1 MMLHSI
7 QAFVPDEW
15 QGAVDALSA
24 PVSWIPG
31 WHAAMV
37 NLIWYGDSTPEI
49 MFKRVVLLLPVLLLV
64 SGVWVTMISL
74 YTVPFRSNRGRF
86 VTAMLTSW
94 WDAGRSA
101 WFFWAGMVRIIVL
114 AAGWSWGLLRLALG
128 LAGAMIKGSIQSP
141 MRVLDWTSRNYF
153 KPGVP
158 WLAFL
163 ALLLWSAV
171 EAVIFMY
178 TLRPTLTE
186 VLAGITG
193 YEPDARLLGP
203 ILWIFLFFL
212 VMGSFACVYALADA
226 IRKKDFGGIIQMMF
240 VELFVMFFEV
250 IFLYREL
257 IDAITPWIAQQ
268 TNEGLQLGLVATL
281 LLASFGWVGV
291 RGMTWFLFGRYGT
304 PALVAVLAR
313 ETIRQE
319 GGAGPL
325 QVPAQTD
332 TLRAPILQL
341 KAEAEW
347 FKKEAQTAFEL
358 LSLPVL
364 QLFAAAVNFA
374 VVAIVGRPMFA
385 LPFRSI
391 NDVLIATPKLLG
403 NKTAPTSTSPARSG
417 TPQPAHGGGA
427 A

>member
-1 MMLHSI
+1 MIHSI
-7 QAFVPDEW
+7 QAFVPNEW
-15 QGAVDALSA
+15 RSAVDLLAT

-37 NLIWYGDSTPEI
+37 NLMWYGDSSIEVI
-49 MFKRVVLLLPVLLLV
+49 FKRVVLLLPVMLLL
-64 SGVWVTMISL
+64 SGIWITMISL
-74 YTVPFRSNRGRF
+74 YTIPFRSNRNRF

-101 WFFWAGMVRIIVL
+101 WFYWAGLVRFAVL
-114 AAGWSWGLLRLALG
+114 LVGWTWGLLRLA
-128 LAGAMIKGSIQSP
+128 AGMVAAIVRHTFQSP
-141 MRVLDWTSRNYF
+141 LRLLDWTSRNYF

-163 ALLLWSAV
+163 ALIVWSAV
-171 EAVIFMY
+171 EALIFMY
-178 TLRPTLTE
+178 TLQPTLTE

-193 YEPDARLLGP
+193 YEPNLALLAP
-203 ILWIFLFFL
+203 VLWFFLFFL
-212 VMGSFACVYALADA
+212 VLGSFACVYALAEA
-226 IRKKDFGGIIQMMF
+226 LRKKDIIGILQMTF

-268 TNEGLQLGLVATL
+268 TNEGLQLGLTATL
-281 LLASFGWVGV
+281 LLASFGWIGV

-313 ETIRQE
+313 ETIRHDPPV
-319 GGAGPL
+319 A
-325 QVPAQTD
+325 PAQAQVQVD
-332 TLRAPILQL
+332 PLRGPIVTL
-341 KAEAEW
+341 KAESEW
-347 FKKEAQTAFEL
+347 FKKQAQTAFEL
-358 LSLPVL
+358 MSLPVL

-374 VVAIVGRPMFA
+374 VVVIGSRPMFS

-391 NDVLIATPKLLG
+391 EDLMVATPKIG
-403 NKTAPTSTSPARSG
+403 NAKPAPPPKPLTQSEPLHT
-417 TPQPAHGGGA
+417 GGA
-427 A
+427 V

>member
-1 MMLHSI
+1 MIHSI
-7 QAFVPDEW
+7 QAFVPNEW
-15 QGAVDALSA
+15 RSAVDLLAT

-37 NLIWYGDSTPEI
+37 NLMWYGDSSIEVI
-49 MFKRVVLLLPVLLLV
+49 FKRVVLLLPVMLLL
-64 SGVWVTMISL
+64 SGIWITMISL
-74 YTVPFRSNRGRF
+74 YTIPFRSNRNRF

-101 WFFWAGMVRIIVL
+101 WFYWAGLVRFAVL
-114 AAGWSWGLLRLALG
+114 LVGWTWGLLRLA
-128 LAGAMIKGSIQSP
+128 AGMVAAIVRHTFQSP
-141 MRVLDWTSRNYF
+141 LRLLDWTSRNYF

-163 ALLLWSAV
+163 ALIVWSAV
-171 EAVIFMY
+171 EALIFMY
-178 TLRPTLTE
+178 TLQPTLTE

-193 YEPDARLLGP
+193 YEPNLALLAP
-203 ILWIFLFFL
+203 VLWFFLFFL
-212 VMGSFACVYALADA
+212 VLGSFACVYALAEA
-226 IRKKDFGGIIQMMF
+226 LRKKDIIGILQMTF

-268 TNEGLQLGLVATL
+268 TNEGLQLGLTATL
-281 LLASFGWVGV
+281 LLASFGWIGV

-313 ETIRQE
+313 ETIRHD
-319 GGAGPL
+319 PP
-325 QVPAQTD
+325 VTPAQAQVQVD
-332 TLRAPILQL
+332 PLRGPIITL
-341 KAEAEW
+341 KAESEW
-347 FKKEAQTAFEL
+347 FKKQAQTAFEL
-358 LSLPVL
+358 MSLPVL

-374 VVAIVGRPMFA
+374 VVVIGSRPMFS

-391 NDVLIATPKLLG
+391 EDLMVATPKIG
-403 NKTAPTSTSPARSG
+403 NAKPAPPPKPLTQSTPLH
-417 TPQPAHGGGA
+417 TGGA
-427 A
+427 V

>member
-1 MMLHSI
+1 MIHSI
-7 QAFVPDEW
+7 QALVPNEW
-15 QGAVDALSA
+15 QGAVEVLAA
-24 PVSWIPG
+24 PVSWVPG

-37 NLIWYGDSTPEI
+37 NFAWYGDSVMEV
-49 MFKRVVLLLPVLLLV
+49 MFKRVVLVLPMMLLL
-64 SGVWVTMISL
+64 SAIWITMLSL
-74 YTVPFRSNRGRF
+74 YTIPFRSNRVRF

-101 WFFWAGMVRIIVL
+101 WFYWAGLVRLVVL
-114 AAGWSWGLLRLALG
+114 FVGWTWGLMRLG
-128 LAGAMIKGSIQSP
+128 FGMAGAVIRSTFQSP
-141 MRVLDWTSRNYF
+141 LRVLDWTSRNYF

-163 ALLLWSAV
+163 ALLIWSAV
-171 EAVIFMY
+171 EALIFMY

-193 YEPDARLLGP
+193 YEPNSAMLAP
-203 ILWIFLFFL
+203 ILWLFLFFL
-212 VMGSFACVYALADA
+212 VLGSFACVYALAEA
-226 IRKKDFGGIIQMMF
+226 MRKKDIMQILQMTF
-240 VELFVMFFEV
+240 VEMFVMFFEV

-268 TNEGLQLGLVATL
+268 TNEGLQLGLVSTL

-313 ETIRQE
+313 DTIRQE
-319 GGAGPL
+319 VASVPMESLPQPDPL
-325 QVPAQTD
+325 RT
-332 TLRAPILQL
+332 PILRL
-341 KAEAEW
+341 KQEAEW

-374 VVAIVGRPMFA
+374 VVVIGSRPMFS

-391 NDVLIATPKLLG
+391 EDVLVATPKLG
-403 NKTAPTSTSPARSG
+403 FNKTAPQPSARHQA
-417 TPQPAHGGGA
+417 PRPVHDGGA

>member
-1 MMLHSI
+1 MLHSI

-15 QGAVDALSA
+15 RGAVDALSA

-37 NLIWYGDSTPEI
+37 NLIWYGDSTAEI
-49 MFKRVVLLLPVLLLV
+49 LFKRIVILLPVLLLV
-64 SGVWVTMISL
+64 SGVWVTMVSL

-86 VTAMLTSW
+86 VTALLTSW

-101 WFFWAGMVRIIVL
+101 WFYWAGMVRIIVL
-114 AAGWSWGLLRLALG
+114 AAGWTWGLLRLASGLLG
-128 LAGAMIKGSIQSP
+128 AVIKGSVQSP

-212 VMGSFACVYALADA
+212 VLGSFACVYSLAEA
-226 IRKKDFGGIIQMMF
+226 IRKKDFGSIIQMTF

-268 TNEGLQLGLVATL
+268 TNEGLQLGLVSTL
-281 LLASFGWVGV
+281 LLASFGWIGV

-319 GGAGPL
+319 GVDTPM
-325 QVPAQTD
+325 QMPAQTD
-332 TLRAPILQL
+332 PLRAPILQL
-341 KAEAEW
+341 KAEADW
-347 FKKEAQTAFEL
+347 FKKEAQAMFEL

-364 QLFAAAVNFA
+364 QLFAAGVNFA
-374 VVAIVGRPMFA
+374 VVAIIGRPMFA

-403 NKTAPTSTSPARSG
+403 SKTAPSSKPPQRSA
-417 TPQPAHGGGA
+417 TPEPLHGGGTA
-427 A
+427 